1 MARPSQIR
9 GKRRQPRRKKIL
21 KMSFPAN
28 LPLRMVAIFLA

>member
-9 GKRRQPRRKKIL
+9 GKRRQKKIL